1 MDEGSND
8 NSNNTNNIVLSS
20 ELIIKLGILLI
31 VALGAVCATRIS
43 KNSSYLIM
51 LFRSATMK
59 VIYVLGLVSV
69 GYFCD
74 YTAIIIINLLSFIL
88 FWIIHGAPISDDCLS
103 DKDKERLNKINNL
116 NIQEE
121 DLEKNQ
127 NELNEDTPLLN
138 HIIDKGKDIINNAVI
153 ETASVISKHSI
164 GNRLNDIISKSD
176 KEKRRNSRE

>member
-8 NSNNTNNIVLSS
+8 NTNNTNNIVLSS

-31 VALGAVCATRIS
+31 IALGAVCATRIS

-88 FWIIHGAPISDDCLS
+88 FWIIQFT
-103 DKDKERLNKINNL
+103 R
-116 NIQEE
+116 
-121 DLEKNQ
+121 
-127 NELNEDTPLLN
+127 
-138 HIIDKGKDIINNAVI
+138 
-153 ETASVISKHSI
+153 
-164 GNRLNDIISKSD
+164 
-176 KEKRRNSRE
+176 